1 MTIAVDATVT
11 GATSATANLR
21 QLHTEAR
28 LTGCKDWSGGYGM
41 TKIDGDWRI
50 SSSSLSESKVAC

>member
-1 MTIAVDATVT
+1 MT

-21 QLHTEAR
+21 QLHTPP
-28 LTGCKDWSGGYGM
+28 GCKDWSGGYGM